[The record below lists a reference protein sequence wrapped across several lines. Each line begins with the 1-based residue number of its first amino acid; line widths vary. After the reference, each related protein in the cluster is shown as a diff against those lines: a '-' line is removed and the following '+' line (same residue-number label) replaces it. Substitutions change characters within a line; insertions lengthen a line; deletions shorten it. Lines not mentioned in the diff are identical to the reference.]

1 MKDWRTQSNIDN
13 KWHKIL
19 IEKRSVN
26 CALSVHGNVTPI
38 SKVKSEFYGT
48 VGGSLQQR
56 LCFCIKLKPTFSNV
70 SSRFVEVLVIL
81 G

>member
-1 MKDWRTQSNIDN
+1 MKDWRTQNKIDN

-19 IEKRSVN
+19 IEKRSGN

-38 SKVKSEFYGT
+38 SKVNSEFYGT
-48 VGGSLQQR
+48 VGVFLQQR
-56 LCFCIKLKPTFSNV
+56 LCFCIKSKPTFSNV
-70 SSRFVEVLVIL
+70 CSKFVEVLVIL